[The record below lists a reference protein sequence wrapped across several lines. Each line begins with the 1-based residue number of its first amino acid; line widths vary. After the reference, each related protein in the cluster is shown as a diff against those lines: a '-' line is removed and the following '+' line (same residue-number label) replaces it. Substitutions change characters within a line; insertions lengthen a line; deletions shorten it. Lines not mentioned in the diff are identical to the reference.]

1 MPALSSMAVAF
12 PVASD
17 LCGYHKSFEQIMK
30 QCFLF
35 TVMALCLSI
44 TASAQL
50 RFGPELGLNINK
62 LDYDF
67 PADESS
73 NMGLRIGALA
83 DIGLGRIYLQ
93 PGLYFSMKG
102 GEADYV
108 TDNVATEINTNLN
121 YIEIPFLVQYKHP
134 AGPGKFFIGL
144 GPAAS
149 IALGGETKT
158 TTVNLNN
165 GVAFKDEEDIDFGD
179 DIGELDRGDIGVMFN
194 LGYELD
200 RGLFFRLFYN
210 KGLSNLSNFPGIELQ
225 TSTFGISAGYLF

>member
-1 MPALSSMAVAF
+1 
-12 PVASD
+12 
-17 LCGYHKSFEQIMK
+17 MK
-30 QCFLF
+30 QLLLLAGL
-35 TVMALCLSI
+35 ALCISFSS
-44 TASAQL
+44 SAQL

-67 PADESS
+67 PADEST
-73 NMGLRIGALA
+73 NIGLRIGALA

-108 TDNVATEINTNLN
+108 TDNVATEISTNLS
-121 YIEIPFLVQYKHP
+121 YLEIPFLVQYKHP
-134 AGPGKFFIGL
+134 AGPGKFFVGL
-144 GPAAS
+144 GPTAS
-149 IALGGETKT
+149 IALDGETKT
-158 TTVNLNN
+158 TTVNLKN
-165 GVAFKDEEDIDFGD
+165 GIAFKEEDDIDFGD
-179 DIGELDRGDIGVMFN
+179 DIGELDRGDVGFMFN
-194 LGYELD
+194 IGYEWN